1 MRAEDLRP
9 EELIRT
15 EPVNGLPFFGSARL
29 VVTGA
34 GPFLSRL
41 GTDLMDRLGE
51 PTLQAIFFRF
61 GYEAGLGM
69 ATSLS
74 EIYQWE
80 SDLEWFKAGTV
91 VRRWAGLG
99 VEEITDLDFD
109 RAAGRC
115 RFRGLW
121 RESFQVRLHPSDLRP
136 PARRPVCSILA
147 GAASGYASAC
157 LGREVLVRET
167 DCAVHGA
174 SVCRFEGRPVEEW
187 GLTAE
192 QLRSQYSL
200 PEVNDEVGRL
210 RLALTTTRGQLQ
222 AQQDE
227 LERLRARAATPRDT
241 GFVHRSAAMER
252 VLQLCLKAAPT
263 PSSLLLVGETGTGK
277 EVLAR
282 FIHRHSGR
290 ASQPYLAVNCAALP
304 PNLLESELFGHV
316 KGSFT
321 GADRD
326 RQGLFVE
333 AGSGTLFLD
342 EVGELPLE
350 LQAKLLRALQE
361 REVRPV
367 GGNQSRPMKAR
378 VVSATN
384 RDLKEMVAEGGFR
397 EDLYYR
403 LAVIPVPVPPLRQ
416 RREDI
421 LPLARHF
428 LERLRPQGPGLSPEA
443 VRRLEAHAWPGNVRE
458 LENALEYA
466 SVLAGDQVIC
476 SEHLPADLND
486 TPAALLDH
494 LAGDLP
500 NQEELVRRYT
510 AHVLARTGGRKAEAA
525 RILGIGQNTLWR
537 RLKEPPA

>member
-9 EELIRT
+9 EDLIR
-15 EPVNGLPFFGSARL
+15 PDPLNGLPFFGSARL

-41 GTDLMDRLGE
+41 GMDLQDRLGE
-51 PTLQAIFFRF
+51 QTLQTIFFRF
-61 GYEAGLGM
+61 GYESGLGM

-74 EIYQWE
+74 EVYQWE
-80 SDLEWFKAGTV
+80 SDLEWFKAGAV

-99 VEEITDLDFD
+99 VEELTELDFD
-109 RAAGRC
+109 RQAGRC
-115 RFRGLW
+115 HFKGIW
-121 RESFQVRLHPSDLRP
+121 RESFQAMLRSLLL
-136 PARRPVCSILA
+136 PASAGPLCSILT

-167 DCAVHGA
+167 ACASQGA
-174 SVCRFEGRPVEEW
+174 PVCLFEGQPVEDW
-187 GLTAE
+187 GLTPE
-192 QLRSQYSL
+192 QLRRHYSL
-200 PEVNDEVGRL
+200 PEVNDEMGRL
-210 RLALTTTRGQLQ
+210 RLALNATRQQLQ
-222 AQQDE
+222 AQQTE
-227 LERLRARAATPRDT
+227 LDRLRARNTTPRDT
-241 GFVHRSAAMER
+241 GFVHRSEAMER

-282 FIHRHSGR
+282 FVHRHSGR
-290 ASQPYLAVNCAALP
+290 AEQPYLAINCAALP

-342 EVGELPLE
+342 EVGEMPLE

-367 GGNQSRPMKAR
+367 GGSQSRPLKAR

-384 RDLKEMVAEGGFR
+384 RDLREMVAAGEFR

-403 LAVIPVPVPPLRQ
+403 LAVIPVQVPPLRE

-443 VRRLEAHAWPGNVRE
+443 VRRLEAHGWPGNVRE

-466 SVLAGDQVIC
+466 SVLAGDQVI
-476 SEHLPADLND
+476 SPEHLPADLSD

-500 NQEELVRRYT
+500 SQEELVRRYT
-510 AHVLARTGGRKAEAA
+510 EHVLARTGGRKAEAA
-525 RILGIGQNTLWR
+525 RILGIGPNTLWR
-537 RLKEPPA
+537 RLKEPSA